1 MPKFTP
7 LALVLVVSIL
17 ALSISHTNPAIGQ
30 SPPFTQAPPIGAD
43 SSAAVLIIITDTGIS
58 VKTDPSQGP
67 FDGIEDTLIA
77 VQNNSSQTVYSLPLS
92 SPNPIFSFDG

>member
-7 LALVLVVSIL
+7 LALVVSIL

-43 SSAAVLIIITDTGIS
+43 SSAAVLIIITDNLCSEEFATT
-58 VKTDPSQGP
+58 VAPPNRRMPQ
-67 FDGIEDTLIA
+67 FD
-77 VQNNSSQTVYSLPLS
+77 Q
-92 SPNPIFSFDG
+92 